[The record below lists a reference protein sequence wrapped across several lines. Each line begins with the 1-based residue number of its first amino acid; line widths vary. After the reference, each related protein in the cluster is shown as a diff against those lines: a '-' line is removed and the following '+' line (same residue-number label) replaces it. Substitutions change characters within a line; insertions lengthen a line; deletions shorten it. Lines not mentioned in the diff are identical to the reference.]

1 MIPSLSQETLTQYA
15 SNAQTIQEPTGADYS
30 RGVSVGRTIPA
41 KWWNWLFS
49 NATKRIVQS
58 RSDADNI
65 LTELKNV
72 VTDAGLTP
80 SGSDNTQLA
89 QAIAAKTNTQISN
102 YITDKKGY
110 FIDWV
115 ASPVTMDLP
124 SGQYAYVQGGAS
136 LAQVGYVQATP
147 TTSSEI
153 YVDAIYKA
161 YTTDGI
167 SWGSTIKFPFSTAIA
182 RVSNSMLK
190 FKNRYFEFF
199 SGTSST
205 SWQNTCYT
213 YIYVSDD
220 LVNWEL
226 YRKIVLVSSNQ
237 AVAVNSYR
245 PSMAVTKDALYL
257 ITREGTDYIVNTTTH
272 LFKTTDGYN
281 WSEVTSGFTYA
292 GTPSFGSVKEI
303 GSGFYWGNY
312 IFDGNTITPVFT
324 TSSSSNIS
332 NPIVF
337 SSGKALFIDNNSHK
351 YYFLNSMTG
360 TPQEVTLSNSYTNY
374 VMLLGNTRAALM
386 MSSQQEGAPVSTQ
399 ISFLDDSL
407 NETPMP
413 NLSGDPSSTTKY
425 VPFERDGIVY
435 SDRYKTTDLV
445 NWTAVDTMP
454 ESARQLRPTIVPG
467 VFYCLAPV
475 SGSNKWFV
483 SIDNLNTWKQAEK
496 LRLGALMF
504 GANCWNSYN
513 YSGYTY
519 EALGGVITFSGIN
532 RVIGHT
538 LYLR

>member
-1 MIPSLSQETLTQYA
+1 MIPSLSQETFTQYA
-15 SNAQTIQEPTGADYS
+15 SDAQTIQEPTGADYS

-58 RSDADNI
+58 RNDADNM
-65 LTELKNV
+65 LTEMKNV

-80 SGSDNTQLA
+80 IASDNTQLT
-89 QAIAAKTNTQISN
+89 QAIEAKTDEQIDK
-102 YITDKKGY
+102 YIEGKKGY
-110 FIDWV
+110 FIDW
-115 ASPVTMDLP
+115 ASSPVTMNLP
-124 SGQYAYVQGGAS
+124 SGQYAYVQGGAT
-136 LAQVGYVQATP
+136 LAQVGYVRATP
-147 TTSSEI
+147 TASSEI
-153 YVDAIYKA
+153 YVDAIYEA
-161 YTTDGI
+161 YTTDGV
-167 SWGSTIKFPFSTAIA
+167 SWGPTIKFSFSTPIA
-182 RVSNSMLK
+182 RVDSNMLK
-190 FKNRYFEFF
+190 FKNRYFKFF

-226 YRKIVLVSSNQ
+226 YRKIVLVSTNQ
-237 AVAVNSYR
+237 AVAVNNFR
-245 PSMAVTKDALYL
+245 PSMAVTNDALYL

-281 WSEVTSGFTYA
+281 WSEIASGFNY
-292 GTPSFGSVKEI
+292 GGVPEFGSIKEV
-303 GSGFYWGNY
+303 GNGFYWGNY
-312 IFDGNTITPVFT
+312 IFNGSTVTPVFT
-324 TSSSSNIS
+324 GNGGVS

-337 SSGKALFIDNNSHK
+337 SSGKALFIDADSHK
-351 YYFLNSMTG
+351 YYSLNSMID
-360 TPQEVTLSNSYTNY
+360 TPQEVTLSTQYFVDY
-374 VMLLGNTRAALM
+374 RMLLGNTKAVLTTSYA
-386 MSSQQEGAPVSTQ
+386 QEGIPVSTQ
-399 ISFLDDSL
+399 ISFLDDNL

-445 NWTAVDTMP
+445 NWTEIDTMP
-454 ESARQLRPTIVPG
+454 EGARQLRPTVAPG
-467 VFYCLAPV
+467 VFYCLVRV
-475 SGSNKWFV
+475 SSSNKWFV

-504 GANCWNSYN
+504 GANCWNSY
-513 YSGYTY
+513 SGSTY
-519 EALGGVITFSGIN
+519 EALGGVITLNSIN